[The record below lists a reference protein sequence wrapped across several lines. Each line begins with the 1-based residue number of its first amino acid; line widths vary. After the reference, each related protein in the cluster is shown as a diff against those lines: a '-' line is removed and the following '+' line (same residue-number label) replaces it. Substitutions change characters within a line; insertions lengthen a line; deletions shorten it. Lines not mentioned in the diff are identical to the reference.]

1 MFAAKDHSTNRI
13 EGMSAK
19 LSEDDLNDY
28 IAPGPV
34 CVNPAGSS
42 SNKASSAA
50 NGTSSGEL
58 EVGQESSEPEKV
70 SISLQ
75 DCLACSG
82 CITSSEE
89 VLLSKQS
96 HTVFLDAWK
105 KLPSSSKILVISV
118 APQCRLSFAQYFG
131 IPLFQMDTALLNI
144 FANVLHCRYAVG
156 TELGRAI
163 AIQHTNEELL
173 KLKKQNNNGADGVK
187 KSLPR
192 LCSVCPGFVLYAEKT
207 RPELVPLLLNVKS
220 PQQVTG
226 SLLKQTLPPEQEMY
240 HLSIMPC
247 FDKKLEASRPDAIEE
262 GVDCVLTPREFLAI
276 MQELQIDLNDHL
288 NVDLKMSAY
297 ELSPPGWDPQ
307 LHWASN
313 AGSGSGGYAFQYAR
327 YLQALNPGSQINIL
341 NGRNG
346 DVREYRVTAIDD
358 PQKVFG
364 STSELYGFRNIQNMV
379 RKLKGTQRGGRVVV
393 RKRGANKSDSAQNCG
408 DMQADPYETEFI
420 EVMACP
426 GGCINGG
433 GLLSGESSVKRRATA
448 QILDERYEKELEE
461 LDPLNLSLGS
471 VSERSY
477 EYEFHAIEKT
487 TDMVSMSSA
496 W

>member
-1 MFAAKDHSTNRI
+1 
-13 EGMSAK
+13 MSAK

-42 SNKASSAA
+42 SSKKAASDAD
-50 NGTSSGEL
+50 GTNSGEL

-75 DCLACSG
+75 DCLACAG

-105 KLPSSSKILVISV
+105 KLGTTSKILVISV

-131 IPLFQMDTALLNI
+131 IPLRHLDAALLSI
-144 FANVLHCRYAVG
+144 FAKVLRCRYAVG
-156 TELGRAI
+156 TELGRTI
-163 AIQHTNEELL
+163 AIQHTNEQLN
-173 KLKKQNNNGADGVK
+173 KLKKQQDNNNNGNASAQ
-187 KSLPR
+187 KSIPR

-226 SLLKQTLPPEQEMY
+226 SLLKQSLPSEQEIY

-247 FDKKLEASRPDAIEE
+247 FDKKLEASRPDAVEE

-276 MQELQIDLNDHL
+276 LQELEVDINDHYDA
-288 NVDLKMSAY
+288 DLKTLAY
-297 ELSPPGWDPQ
+297 GLSPPGWDPQ

-327 YLQALNPGSQINIL
+327 YLQASNPGSQINIL

-346 DVREYRVTAIDD
+346 DVREYRVTAADD
-358 PQKVFG
+358 HKKVFG

-379 RKLKGTQRGGRVVV
+379 RKLKGAQRGGRTIV
-393 RKRGANKSDSAQNCG
+393 RKRGISKRDSSQNDSA
-408 DMQADPYETEFI
+408 MQADPYKTEFI

-433 GLLSGESSVKRRATA
+433 GLLSGDGSVKRRATA
-448 QILDERYEKELEE
+448 QILDQRYEKELAE
-461 LDPLNLSLGS
+461 LDPLKLSLGPP
-471 VSERSY
+471 SEKTY
-477 EYEFHAIEKT
+477 EYKFHAIEKT
-487 TDMVSMSSA
+487 TDVVSMSSS

>member
-1 MFAAKDHSTNRI
+1 
-13 EGMSAK
+13 MSAK
-19 LSEDDLNDY
+19 LSQEDLNDY

-42 SNKASSAA
+42 SSNKTAGDA
-50 NGTSSGEL
+50 NGNSSGEL
-58 EVGQESSEPEKV
+58 EVGQEPSEPEKV

-75 DCLACSG
+75 DCLACAG

-118 APQCRLSFAQYFG
+118 APQCRLSLAQYFE
-131 IPLFQMDTALLNI
+131 IPLLQMDTALLNI

-156 TELGRAI
+156 TEAGRAI
-163 AIQHTNEELL
+163 AIQHTNEQLM
-173 KLKKQNNNGADGVK
+173 KLKKQQGTK
-187 KSLPR
+187 KNPPR
-192 LCSVCPGFVLYAEKT
+192 LCSICPGFVLYAEKT

-226 SLLKQTLPPEQEMY
+226 SLLKQTLPPEQEIY

-247 FDKKLEASRPDAIEE
+247 FDKKLEASRPDATEE

-276 MQELQIDLNDHL
+276 MQELKIDLNEHL
-288 NVDLKMSAY
+288 NVDLKTSAY

-313 AGSGSGGYAFQYAR
+313 AGSSSGGYAFQYAR
-327 YLQALNPGSQINIL
+327 YLQASNLGSQINVL

-346 DVREYRVTAIDD
+346 DVREYRVTASDD
-358 PQKVFG
+358 QQKVFG

-379 RKLKGTQRGGRVVV
+379 RKLRGAQRGGRVIV
-393 RKRGANKSDSAQNCG
+393 RKRGANKGDSAQNG
-408 DMQADPYETEFI
+408 GTMQADPFETEFI

-448 QILDERYEKELEE
+448 QILDERYEKELAE
-461 LDPLNLSLGS
+461 LDPLDLSLGPA
-471 VSERSY
+471 SEKSY

-487 TDMVSMSSA
+487 TDAVSMSSS

>member
-1 MFAAKDHSTNRI
+1 
-13 EGMSAK
+13 MSAK
-19 LSEDDLNDY
+19 LSEEDLNDY
-28 IAPGPV
+28 IAPGPI
-34 CVNPAGSS
+34 CINPAGSS
-42 SNKASSAA
+42 SSNKAASNA
-50 NGTSSGEL
+50 NGTPSDEL

-75 DCLACSG
+75 DCLACAG

-105 KLPSSSKILVISV
+105 QLQGSSKILVISV
-118 APQCRLSFAQYFG
+118 APQCRLSLAQYFG
-131 IPLFQMDTALLNI
+131 LSLLQMDKALLNI

-156 TELGRAI
+156 TELGRVI
-163 AIQHTNEELL
+163 AIQHTNEHLF
-173 KLKKQNNNGADGVK
+173 KLKKQQSNNNDGNAKKGA
-187 KSLPR
+187 PR

-226 SLLKQTLPPEQEMY
+226 SLLKQTLPPEQEIY
-240 HLSIMPC
+240 HLSLMPC
-247 FDKKLEASRPDAIEE
+247 FDKKLEASRPDAVEE
-262 GVDCVLTPREFLAI
+262 AVDCVLTPREFLAI
-276 MQELQIDLNDHL
+276 MQELQIDIKDHL
-288 NVDLKMSAY
+288 NVDLTASAH

-307 LHWASN
+307 VHWASN
-313 AGSGSGGYAFQYAR
+313 AGSSSGGYAFQYAR
-327 YLQALNPGSQINIL
+327 YLQSLNPGSQIHIL

-346 DVREYRVTAIDD
+346 DVREYRVTASDD
-358 PQKVFG
+358 QQKVFG

-379 RKLKGTQRGGRVVV
+379 RKLKGAQRGGRVVV
-393 RKRGANKSDSAQNCG
+393 RKRGANKGDSAQNG
-408 DMQADPYETEFI
+408 ATMQADPYEGEFI

-448 QILDERYEKELEE
+448 QVLDERYEKEFVE
-461 LDPLNLSLGS
+461 LDPLNLPLGS
-471 VSERSY
+471 ASEKSY
-477 EYEFHAIEKT
+477 EYEFHAIEKST
-487 TDMVSMSSA
+487 NVVSMSSE